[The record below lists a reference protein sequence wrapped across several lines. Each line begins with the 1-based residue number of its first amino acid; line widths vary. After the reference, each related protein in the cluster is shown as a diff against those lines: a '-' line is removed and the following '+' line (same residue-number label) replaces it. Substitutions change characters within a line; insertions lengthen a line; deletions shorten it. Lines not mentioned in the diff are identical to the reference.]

1 VVAVRGSV
9 VAVPLVGWVPLHPPD
24 AAQVCASFALHC
36 NVVAVPMA
44 TLLLVATKVTAGFA
58 AAVAAGSV
66 VLVWTDDDCP
76 HAANAENAA
85 HPSAARTRREA
96 LTTKSMESPSRSARQ

>member
-36 NVVAVPMA
+36 NVVAVPIA
-44 TLLLVATKVTAGFA
+44 TLLLVATRVTAGFA
-58 AAVAAGSV
+58 ALMLAGPVAV
-66 VLVWTDDDCP
+66 VWTDDDCP
-76 HAANAENAA
+76 HAANAKNAA
-85 HPSAARTRREA
+85 HPSAQRRRREA
-96 LTTKSMESPSRSARQ
+96 LREDNVR